1 MAYVKLMYARNSA
14 IDCSG
19 GVAVLGQGGII
30 VKFMLAAFINGE
42 CAEEQLSENNGAAVK
57 GLTRIVV
64 LSDQTIQ
71 AGFAKKG
78 SMMQLAKSNTVFQKD
93 EAALKRL

>member
-1 MAYVKLMYARNSA
+1 MRMAYVELMYARNSA

-42 CAEEQLSENNGAAVK
+42 CAEEQLSENTERPLK
-57 GLTRIVV
+57 G
-64 LSDQTIQ
+64 
-71 AGFAKKG
+71 
-78 SMMQLAKSNTVFQKD
+78 
-93 EAALKRL
+93 

>member
-1 MAYVKLMYARNSA
+1 MDKYRIADGLCRVMYARNSA

-42 CAEEQLSENNGAAVK
+42 CAEEQLSENTERP
-57 GLTRIVV
+57 L
-64 LSDQTIQ
+64 
-71 AGFAKKG
+71 
-78 SMMQLAKSNTVFQKD
+78 KD
-93 EAALKRL
+93 